1 MFEFT
6 QVHTYISP
14 LAHTQSHSLSC
25 AHVHTHTFSSLSL
38 SLTHTHT
45 HSLTHSLTHT
55 HTHMHVRILSLTHT
69 HADRPLSRNHVI
81 SRVEKHLG
89 DLYLLTGQLQQ
100 ASARYRSALPSL
112 KSFKD
117 WLWAGSVHEALSV
130 TAIITKECEEV
141 LGQKAHGTAIGGT
154 SNIFRKVCSYWGG
167 AQNYETEYYIQ

>member
-1 MFEFT
+1 MVDCNDSFCW
-6 QVHTYISP
+6 VSD
-14 LAHTQSHSLSC
+14 SLSTFNTMC
-25 AHVHTHTFSSLSL
+25 DVYCPMHSVNLVLCSSLLILKYTPTYLPHTHSTYTHSH
-38 SLTHTHT
+38 THTHT
-45 HSLTHSLTHT
+45 RTLPLTRT
-55 HTHMHVRILSLTHT
+55 
-69 HADRPLSRNHVI
+69 DRPLSRNHII

-100 ASARYRSALPSL
+100 ASAHYRSALPSL

-154 SNIFRKVCSYWGG
+154 SNIFRKVCSY
-167 AQNYETEYYIQ
+167 